1 MSNSWS
7 IISDINKFILVKRI
21 FAIVKVNNV
30 IEDNWILIGIDKLLQ
45 KEKLKQLATS
55 IFHQRHFFIDI

>member
-7 IISDINKFILVKRI
+7 IISDIDKFILVKRI

-45 KEKLKQLATS
+45 KEKLKQLATT
-55 IFHQRHFFIDI
+55 IFHQRHFQS

>member
-1 MSNSWS
+1 MSNSWT
-7 IISDINKFILVKRI
+7 IISDIDKFILVKRI

-30 IEDNWILIGIDKLLQ
+30 IEVNWILIGIGKLLQ

-55 IFHQRHFFIDI
+55 IFHQHHFFIDI